1 MKTNKFWIFVF
12 GGVVLVAS
20 VAAVLLWRTPA
31 TYARIY
37 KDGELTETV
46 NLAAGTEPFGLLVE
60 CGNYDTSGKNFNYL
74 EVEHGRMRVSSA
86 DCPDGICIRQGWVS
100 GGLLP
105 IVCLPNRLVV
115 TFDGGGSGLDVD
127 AVAG

>member
-1 MKTNKFWIFVF
+1 MTNKFWIFILV
-12 GGVVLVAS
+12 GVVMVAS
-20 VAAVLLWRTPA
+20 IAAVLLWRAPS

-37 KDGELTETV
+37 KDGTLTETV
-46 NLAAGTEPFGLLVE
+46 NLDAVTEPFGLLVE
-60 CGNYDTSGKNFNYL
+60 CGNYDTASKNFNYL
-74 EVEHGRMRVSSA
+74 RVECGRIRVSSA

-100 GGLLP
+100 GGLIP

-115 TFDGGGSGLDVD
+115 TFDGGSEPGVD